1 MRAVLCLLLF
11 TPLTSLAKPDLSGV
25 WNFSTLTPLERP
37 VEFGDKAVLTPS
49 EAQALLQKVLPPDK
63 KDEPYGVAKLDVEV
77 YNDFWFDAG
86 QELDVERRTSLI
98 IDPPN
103 GRLPKVL
110 PEAEAHRL
118 AQNKKRKF
126 PVRALATFSVGPDY
140 PHEHPESL
148 GLSERC
154 LVGFNAGPPITPS
167 FYNNNLRIVQTE
179 AYVML
184 MTEMV
189 HDVRIIPLDGR
200 SHLPEHIHQWLGV
213 PRGHW
218 DGDTLV
224 VETKNFTDKVPAFT
238 LPVNLSVQEV
248 NGALGSGTDL
258 HVTERFSLT
267 EAGLLKY
274 EATRTA
280 PKTFVMPFTM
290 RVYMRPTRDKIY
302 EYACHEANY
311 GMEGILKG
319 VRRREADG
327 EI

>member
-1 MRAVLCLLLF
+1 MRIALVLLLIA
-11 TPLTSLAKPDLSGV
+11 PLYAFAKPDLSGV

-37 VEFGDKAVLTPS
+37 VEFGDKAVLAPA
-49 EAQALLQKVLPPDK
+49 EAQALLNQVLPPEK
-63 KDEPYGVAKLDVEV
+63 KDEPFGVAELDVEV

-86 QELDVERRTSLI
+86 EELDAERRTSLI

-103 GRLPKVL
+103 GRLPQVL
-110 PEAEAHRL
+110 PAAEAHRL
-118 AQNKKRKF
+118 AQNRKREY

-140 PHEHPESL
+140 PHAHPESL

-167 FYNNNLRIVQTE
+167 FYNNNLRIVQTDQ
-179 AYVML
+179 YVML

-189 HDVRIIPLDGR
+189 HDARIIPLDGR
-200 SHLPEHIHQWLGV
+200 PHLPDDIHQWLGSS
-213 PRGHW
+213 RGRW
-218 DGDTLV
+218 EGETLV
-224 VETKNFTDKVPAFT
+224 VETRNFTDKVPAFT
-238 LPVNLSVQEV
+238 LPVNIAVQEL

-267 EAGLLKY
+267 EEGLLRY
-274 EATRTA
+274 EATRVA
-280 PKTFVMPFTM
+280 PNTFAQPFTM
-290 RVYMRPTRDKIY
+290 RILMRSTRDKIY